1 MQKRN
6 KRISNSRNGQAGF
19 TLLDL
24 AVSMIVIGLIG
35 AGFMATYQLYAE
47 SKAFGNTNSSLI
59 GIKIAMDNYYFENNA
74 YPCPADI
81 TLSADDA
88 DYGRAVTPCT
98 GGAPFVTGGLPFK
111 DLQLPMDF
119 AIDGWN
125 NKLSYTVTA
134 IQTDPLTFATDGG
147 ILQITGV
154 DETGSAVTY
163 APDASG
169 FEAHY
174 VIVSHGDDGQGAFSV
189 EGGIAPISACPDV
202 GDQPRQHENCNG
214 DEIFFNNAFA
224 LSKQSG
230 PNYYDDLL
238 LYTTD
243 MPSRIW
249 VEQQNGQDIV
259 TGVSIGIGTRNPTV
273 ALDVAGNIL
282 ADGGD
287 VLADRICEQDDDND
301 CFEPD
306 LIGGSGFIC
315 PSGIRGI
322 RDGEGVCVDT
332 ISTSV
337 IPANRCPAGEYVI
350 GINGA
355 GRLICNLSGVM

>member
-1 MQKRN
+1 MQILGRKDRN
-6 KRISNSRNGQAGF
+6 DQGAQAGF

-24 AVSMIVIGLIG
+24 AVSMIVIGLIS
-35 AGFMATYQLYAE
+35 AGFMATYKLYAE
-47 SKAFGNTNSSLI
+47 SKAFGNTSSSLI
-59 GIKIAMDNYYFENNA
+59 GIKIAMDNYYFENNS

-88 DYGRAVTPCT
+88 DYGLAVSPCI
-98 GGAPFVTGGLPFK
+98 GAVPFVTGGLPFK
-111 DLQLPMDF
+111 DLKLPMDF

-134 IQTDPLTFATDGG
+134 AQTDPTSFTTDGG
-147 ILQITGV
+147 ILQVTGV

-163 APDASG
+163 APDISG

-174 VIVSHGDDGQGAFSV
+174 VIVSHGDDGKGAFSV
-189 EGGIAPISACPDV
+189 EGGVAPIATCPT
-202 GDQPRQHENCNG
+202 DQPRQNENCDG
-214 DEIFFNNAFA
+214 DLIFFNNAFA
-224 LSKQSG
+224 LSKELG
-230 PNYYDDLL
+230 PNYYDDLIW
-238 LYTTD
+238 YTTD

-259 TGVSIGIGTRNPTV
+259 TEISIGIGTDSPTV
-273 ALDVAGNIL
+273 ALDVAGNIF

-287 VLADRICEQDDDND
+287 VLADRICEQDDNGN

-332 ISTSV
+332 ISTTV
-337 IPANRCPAGEYVI
+337 IPADRCEPGEYVV
-350 GINGA
+350 GIDGD
-355 GRLICNLSGVM
+355 GGLICN